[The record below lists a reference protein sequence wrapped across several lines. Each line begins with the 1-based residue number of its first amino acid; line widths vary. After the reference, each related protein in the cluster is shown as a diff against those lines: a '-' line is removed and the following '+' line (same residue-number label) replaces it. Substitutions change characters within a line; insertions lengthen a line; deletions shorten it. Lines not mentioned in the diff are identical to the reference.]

1 MHQKTMEST
10 NITDDGIIPRP
21 NNYRFCR
28 KSHQLQGLHQQT
40 TGTTHITDNGTTPIT
55 HATGNYIN
63 YTEESVTSWQ
73 TIGAPLT
80 TEWKYTKYTC
90 YRTGQ
95 QLHQQTMGSTHTIID
110 DGPTPNTRCYTE
122 QITAT
127 VSAN

>member
-63 YTEESVTSWQ
+63 Y
-73 TIGAPLT
+73 
-80 TEWKYTKYTC
+80 
-90 YRTGQ
+90 RN
-95 QLHQQTMGSTHTIID
+95 QLHHGKL
-110 DGPTPNTRCYTE
+110 
-122 QITAT
+122 
-127 VSAN
+127 